1 MSAAVRC
8 VPRRCGQRAMSQ
20 LLAKYLR
27 AVVLVVLVLQT
38 SLTVLL
44 LRWGRISR

>member
-8 VPRRCGQRAMSQ
+8 VPRRCGLRAMSQ

-44 LRWGRISR
+44 LRWDR